1 MTEPNLPPEPK
12 KPNKRRSRRCA
23 ARGTTRLRVYRN
35 ALGLGPNI
43 ASTLLDLSETGLRVV
58 LKESATVEQE
68 VEVNLEST
76 ATGRMT
82 KTTAIVVWVIPSS
95 EGGFVVGLHF
105 QKALGYSDLQAL
117 TKP

>member
-1 MTEPNLPPEPK
+1 MTEPILPPEPK

-23 ARGTTRLRVYRN
+23 IRGTTRLRVYRT

-43 ASTLLDLSETGLRVV
+43 ASALLDLSETGLRVV
-58 LKESATVEQE
+58 LKEPIAVGQE
-68 VEVNLEST
+68 VEINLESA

-82 KTTAIVVWVIPSS
+82 KTTVIVVWVIPSS

-105 QKALGYSDLQAL
+105 QKPLGHGDLQAL